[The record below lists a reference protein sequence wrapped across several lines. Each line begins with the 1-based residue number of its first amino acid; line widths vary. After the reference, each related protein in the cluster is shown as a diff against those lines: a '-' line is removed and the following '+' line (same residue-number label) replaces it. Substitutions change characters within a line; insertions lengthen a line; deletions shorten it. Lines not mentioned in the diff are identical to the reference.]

1 MAYRGRVLLELSTKL
16 VDKPEQKSDDI
27 ASDDL
32 LVVEVRQHEETQ
44 KRSFTQQEISSTLFL
59 RRTEVS
65 QEKEVLPLCG
75 FLLGH
80 APAGR

>member
-44 KRSFTQQEISSTLFL
+44 RRSFTQQEISSTLFL

-65 QEKEVLPLCG
+65 QEKEVLHLCG
-75 FLLGH
+75 FLLSH